1 MSQTTYDQALSSDIL
16 TTPADRRAPWSH
28 LMFRRRRFLVNRR
41 HQFRVTAV
49 TMGTALVV
57 FLLLDFALL
66 ALNRPGTLA
75 ALRVAPELQSYFVAQ
90 ERFHLGLV
98 AMGTLAFLV
107 GGFLLAI
114 LETHR
119 TVGAA
124 FNVCRC
130 LEAVGAGRYATRI
143 RLRRGDNLKEIEL
156 AFNEMAATLDERALR
171 DVAVLEEAAGRAER
185 LGTRDAAE
193 LAVTLRQLAAEKR
206 RLGE

>member
-1 MSQTTYDQALSSDIL
+1 MRPTTSEQAESANVL

-41 HQFRVTAV
+41 YQLRVTAV
-49 TMGTALVV
+49 TMGTALV
-57 FLLLDFALL
+57 LLLLADFVLL
-66 ALNRPGTLA
+66 TLNRRSTTAVLG
-75 ALRVAPELQSYFVAQ
+75 VAPELKSYFAAQ
-90 ERFHLGLV
+90 DQFQLGLI
-98 AMGTLAFLV
+98 AMGSLAFV
-107 GGFLLAI
+107 AGGFLLAI

-124 FNVCRC
+124 FSVCRS
-130 LEAVGAGRYATRI
+130 LEALGDGRYAIRM

-156 AFNEMAATLDERALR
+156 AFNETATALEERLLH
-171 DVAVLEEAAGRAER
+171 DVAALEEAAGRAER
-185 LGTRDAAE
+185 IGSPEAAQ

>member
-1 MSQTTYDQALSSDIL
+1 MRPTTTEQSVSANVL

-41 HQFRVTAV
+41 YQLRVTAV
-49 TMGTALVV
+49 TMGTAFV
-57 FLLLDFALL
+57 LLLLADFVLFT
-66 ALNRPGTLA
+66 LNRRSTLA
-75 ALRVAPELQSYFVAQ
+75 ALGVAPELGTYFSAQ
-90 ERFHLGLV
+90 DRFQLGLI
-98 AMGTLAFLV
+98 AMGSLAFLA
-107 GGFLLAI
+107 GGFVLAI

-130 LEAVGAGRYATRI
+130 LEALGDGRHATRM

-156 AFNEMAATLDERALR
+156 AFNEMATALEERTLR
-171 DVAVLEEAAGRAER
+171 DVAILEATAGRAER
-185 LGTRDAAE
+185 IGSPEATE

-206 RLGE
+206 RLDE